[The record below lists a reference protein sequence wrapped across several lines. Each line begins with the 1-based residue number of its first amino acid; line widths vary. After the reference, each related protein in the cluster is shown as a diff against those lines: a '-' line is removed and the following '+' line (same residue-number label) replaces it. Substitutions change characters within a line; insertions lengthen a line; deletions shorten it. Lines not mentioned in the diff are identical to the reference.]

1 MIGVTSAPSGV
12 KAKGAVLAD
21 ADTGQILWGRDVG
34 TERPM
39 ASVTKVM
46 TALLV
51 LESGNL
57 GQEIAVPAAADSY
70 AWKYGG
76 ESAGLHPGDVL
87 TAQEL
92 LAALLLP
99 SGADAAYT
107 LANAYGPGLNA
118 FIARMNATA
127 AQLGMKD
134 THFTSPD
141 GLPYPTE
148 TSTYS
153 TPFDLL
159 TLGLVAM
166 RYPAFQSIVDL
177 RFYHLPKGP
186 GHHEYWWDNTDHLI
200 GSYQGALGIKDGY
213 TDDAGHCLLFEATR
227 NGRTLIGVV
236 LDSPRHRHGGRRA
249 GCRADAELGL
259 RAPFAPA
266 ERSIRPG
273 YAASF
278 TVGWHQ
284 RPVSLPG
291 PGLAAAC
298 SSGGV
303 SMTGTGSRPIRSAM
317 RVSKTSWAARW
328 PCTCATSCRVAL
340 ASWNVASARLS
351 AAAACTFCP
360 TMMTDS
366 STSCRNVCATQETIA
381 AVPDRIASGRL
392 IRSNKANA

>member
-1 MIGVTSAPSGV
+1 MRLRAGIVSLTVAAATIGGAAAWASTVVAEGPQPVRNQVAAAGAESRAPARLSRPRPSSRPSPGSSPSTAGPVIGVTSAPSGV
-12 KAKGAVLAD
+12 KAKGAMLAD

-57 GQEIAVPAAADSY
+57 GREIAVPAAADSY
-70 AWKYGG
+70 AWKNGG

-107 LANAYGPGLNA
+107 LANAYGPGMNA

-153 TPFDLL
+153 TPSDLL

-166 RYPAFQSIVDL
+166 RYPAFRSIVDL

-213 TDDAGHCLLFEATR
+213 TDDAGHCLLFEAIR

-236 LDSPRHRHGGRRA
+236 LDSPATGSAA
-249 GCRADAELGL
+249 GAQDAERMLNWGFGL
-259 RAPFAPA
+259 R
-266 ERSIRPG
+266 R
-273 YAASF
+273 
-278 TVGWHQ
+278 
-284 RPVSLPG
+284 
-291 PGLAAAC
+291 
-298 SSGGV
+298 
-303 SMTGTGSRPIRSAM
+303 TG
-317 RVSKTSWAARW
+317 
-328 PCTCATSCRVAL
+328 
-340 ASWNVASARLS
+340 
-351 AAAACTFCP
+351 
-360 TMMTDS
+360 
-366 STSCRNVCATQETIA
+366 
-381 AVPDRIASGRL
+381 
-392 IRSNKANA
+392 